1 MLIFDFRFQEYLET
15 QRCRKPNVSFSVKS
29 DDPLKTITLKR
40 QIQKQHVKITAYS
53 AISKYSAFMF
63 NNTLLW
69 VSKKQNKTPCTL
81 SLLFKTGWEIFQSL
95 ENLLMNICRILLIY
109 ASLSYDIF
117 CKLQSF
123 KERTARFLSNK
134 KQTQSVLIYNGS
146 C

>member
-1 MLIFDFRFQEYLET
+1 M
-15 QRCRKPNVSFSVKS
+15 SFSVKS
-29 DDPLKTITLKR
+29 DDPLKPITLKHW
-40 QIQKQHVKITAYS
+40 IYKQHVKITAYS

-63 NNTLLW
+63 NNILLW
-69 VSKKQNKTPCTL
+69 VSKTQKQNKTPCTL

-95 ENLLMNICRILLIY
+95 KNLLMNICRILLIY
-109 ASLSYDIF
+109 ANLSYDIF
-117 CKLQSF
+117 CKWQSF